1 MYSPNS
7 GRETTMTKPLAE
19 YLHGACIDHGVPTDL
34 REYSGR
40 FMYGQST
47 WAIVVDGTVLDVLEA
62 VLKAD
67 EFYDGT
73 HGVDE
78 LRQDQM
84 GLGIV
89 IY

>member
-1 MYSPNS
+1 
-7 GRETTMTKPLAE
+7 MTKPLAE
-19 YLHGACIDHGVPTDL
+19 YLHGVCIDHGVPTDL
-34 REYSGR
+34 RKYSGR

-62 VLKAD
+62 VLTTD
-67 EFYDGT
+67 ESYESID
-73 HGVDE
+73 GVDE

-84 GLGIV
+84 GLGVV